1 MPKLLALAMVGSLL
15 AGCASVG
22 PQASTEC
29 FHANAPIEQDIG
41 FCHAVRS
48 GDTLYISGTVGQGDM
63 PAAVRQAYDGLQK
76 TLKARG
82 LSFQNVVKET
92 VFTTDLDAFIQHKEI
107 RKGYYGPALPAATW
121 VQVSRLY
128 LPSFVVEVELT
139 AQYPK

>member
-1 MPKLLALAMVGSLL
+1 MHRLLALVVLGSLFS
-15 AGCASVG
+15 GCASV
-22 PQASTEC
+22 PPRENMEC
-29 FHANAPIEQDIG
+29 FHANAPIETEIG

-48 GDTLYISGTVGQGDM
+48 GDTLYISGTIGQGEI
-63 PAAVRQAYDGLQK
+63 PAAIRQAYDGLQK

-92 VFTTDLDAFIQHKEI
+92 VFTTDLDAFIKQKEI
-107 RKGYYGPALPAATW
+107 RKGYYGATLPAATW

-139 AQYPK
+139 ARYPK